1 MNGNG
6 SVKQFYYKAM
16 DMVLLSFSALAI
28 YVAWGFNKIVTP
40 FVSSNIYGL
49 AAISGGIILGLEGIV
64 GIIIDPLSGYLT
76 DMDIFYPK
84 STKRYFIMIGIP
96 IMTLSLVILSYSN
109 TVAMFVMAMLLFYV
123 FAHFIRSP
131 YNALMPEVVEKKHW
145 GKASGY
151 INAFFAIGSIIAYIV
166 IAPIVLKN
174 TFYGIVIAAVI
185 IMIFGMATPLYIR
198 ESKNRVKKS
207 NIDGVFSK
215 ILKSKTLLLF
225 FFAQMFWWTS
235 FEAIATYFYFY
246 SKAMNFTLSG
256 SSLIFAAVGF
266 AIFNIATFIAAIP
279 TGYLYER
286 IFRKKNLIYIGIIVF
301 IIAELLAISYQKS
314 DMILLDLFIGGI
326 GWAFILTASYP
337 MGSYLI
343 KKHVGGDNTPYGTF
357 FGVTSIFANLAIIT
371 GAYITALVLYLS
383 HDNLE
388 MIFPVS
394 ISALFISGLLIM
406 FMKISDHMNGEM
418 GKEMDIIPME
428 LD

>member
-1 MNGNG
+1 MF
-6 SVKQFYYKAM
+6 Q
-16 DMVLLSFSALAI
+16 
-28 YVAWGFNKIVTP
+28 
-40 FVSSNIYGL
+40 
-49 AAISGGIILGLEGIV
+49 GI
-64 GIIIDPLSGYLT
+64 T
-76 DMDIFYPK
+76 C
-84 STKRYFIMIGIP
+84 
-96 IMTLSLVILSYSN
+96 
-109 TVAMFVMAMLLFYV
+109 
-123 FAHFIRSP
+123 
-131 YNALMPEVVEKKHW
+131 
-145 GKASGY
+145 
-151 INAFFAIGSIIAYIV
+151 
-166 IAPIVLKN
+166 
-174 TFYGIVIAAVI
+174 
-185 IMIFGMATPLYIR
+185 
-198 ESKNRVKKS
+198 
-207 NIDGVFSK
+207 
-215 ILKSKTLLLF
+215 
-225 FFAQMFWWTS
+225 
-235 FEAIATYFYFY
+235 
-246 SKAMNFTLSG
+246 
-256 SSLIFAAVGF
+256 
-266 AIFNIATFIAAIP
+266 
-279 TGYLYER
+279 LYER

-406 FMKISDHMNGEM
+406 FMKISDRMNGEM